1 MKEYSFNFSI
11 TDFLAYLFPGSL
23 MILAVAAFLRITP
36 FKEVVYQLPLNIV
49 TGLLLVALAY
59 FVGIAVS
66 SVTGS
71 LEKSIDRV
79 FGSRDPVDQIQA
91 IGIEGQVKEAF
102 DELFGNLGEWS
113 ANHFYISRLFIME
126 HMTNCARVI
135 ERYGS
140 LRQMRRNSILPV
152 MVWGLLG
159 VGCGLKIILEHS
171 YQPTYVWGIG
181 LVGFSI
187 LGSVVLIR
195 NLVKVGMYKNRAREI
210 REVCCCLLVYYYRQK
225 AAAANSSPLCGDD
238 GSLVKGTPHRSIST
252 GGK

>member
-1 MKEYSFNFSI
+1 
-11 TDFLAYLFPGSL
+11 
-23 MILAVAAFLRITP
+23 
-36 FKEVVYQLPLNIV
+36 
-49 TGLLLVALAY
+49 
-59 FVGIAVS
+59 
-66 SVTGS
+66 
-71 LEKSIDRV
+71 
-79 FGSRDPVDQIQA
+79 
-91 IGIEGQVKEAF
+91 
-102 DELFGNLGEWS
+102 
-113 ANHFYISRLFIME
+113 
-126 HMTNCARVI
+126 
-135 ERYGS
+135 
-140 LRQMRRNSILPV
+140 